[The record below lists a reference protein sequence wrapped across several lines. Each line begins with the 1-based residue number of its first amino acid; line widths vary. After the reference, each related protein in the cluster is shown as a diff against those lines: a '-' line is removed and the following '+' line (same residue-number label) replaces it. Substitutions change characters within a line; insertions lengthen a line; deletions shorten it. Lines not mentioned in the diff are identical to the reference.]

1 MKRNAI
7 IILLL
12 LASPFALLA
21 QETPEVS
28 IQEKKDGERT
38 LLKNDIGV
46 ILNDY
51 NRIGLSYRHWFGDN
65 ELKNFGFQ
73 TTVTS
78 SSNNQYDIDFHGEV
92 GFLYSLHR
100 SKYMSLFL
108 YQANSFMYNEFSGT
122 RNSGEPFLNIYR
134 GFSNSI
140 GIGIEVI
147 ALQRLS
153 INLSGGYRFNTFKNS
168 RESGYGNSSGLE
180 AELGLFYKF

>member
-1 MKRNAI
+1 MKRKMI
-7 IILLL
+7 IALLL
-12 LASPFALLA
+12 VAFPIVLIA
-21 QETPEVS
+21 QKTEEAS
-28 IQEKKDGERT
+28 IQEKKDEERT

-51 NRIGLSYRHWFGDN
+51 NRIGLSYRHWFGDK

-73 TTVTS
+73 TTITS
-78 SSNNQYDIDFHGEV
+78 SSNNQYDFDFNGEI

-153 INLSGGYRFNTFKNS
+153 INLSGGYRFNTFKSS
-168 RESGYGNSSGLE
+168 RDSGYGNSFGLE